1 MKFIEPDVLYANGTT
16 QAAPALVVVGG
27 GAGPRGRTGAEGR
40 QGPAGPTGTTG
51 PAGPSELGGSTSGI
65 FPNGDEVYF
74 GPDGDLFA
82 TLPDVVAG
90 RIVGQAQTLRYLTAK
105 CNEVPAGRQLT
116 VAVRISEDDG
126 ATWSSAASVVVDEG
140 NRSASSEVN
149 VTIPAGS
156 LHCVSVYC
164 AGYEYT
170 GPVSWLLHN

>member
-1 MKFIEPDVLYANGTT
+1 MMKFIEPDVLYANGTT

-40 QGPAGPTGTTG
+40 PGPTGPT
-51 PAGPSELGGSTSGI
+51 GPSELGGSTSGL

-74 GPDGDLFA
+74 GPDGELYL
-82 TLPDVVAG
+82 TLQDVVAG
-90 RIVGQAQTLRYLTAK
+90 RVVGQAQTLRFLTAK
-105 CNEVPAGRQLT
+105 CSPVPAGRQLT
-116 VAVRISEDDG
+116 VVLHVSEDNG
-126 ATWSSAASVVVDEG
+126 ATWSNAGNVVVDEVS
-140 NRSASSEVN
+140 RSATSEVN

>member
-1 MKFIEPDVLYANGTT
+1 MKIIEPDILYANGTT

-40 QGPAGPTGTTG
+40 PGPTGPT
-51 PAGPSELGGSTSGI
+51 GPSELGGSTSGL

-74 GPDGDLFA
+74 GPDGELYL
-82 TLPDVVAG
+82 TLQDVVAG
-90 RIVGQAQTLRYLTAK
+90 RVVGQAQTLRYLTAK

-116 VAVRISEDDG
+116 VVLYVSEDDG

>member
-1 MKFIEPDVLYANGTT
+1 M
-16 QAAPALVVVGG
+16 
-27 GAGPRGRTGAEGR
+27 
-40 QGPAGPTGTTG
+40 
-51 PAGPSELGGSTSGI
+51 
-65 FPNGDEVYF
+65 YF